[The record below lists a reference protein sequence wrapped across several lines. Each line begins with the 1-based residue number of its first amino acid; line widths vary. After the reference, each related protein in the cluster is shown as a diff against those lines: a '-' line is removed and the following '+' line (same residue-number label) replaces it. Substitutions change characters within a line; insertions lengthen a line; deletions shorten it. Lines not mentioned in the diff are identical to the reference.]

1 MKTQNHNLLVNA
13 AGQLMQEHAFDH
25 LSDEKLARMNKCIC
39 DLNHHELTIKK
50 SKAAFE
56 LLQLCSEANLYSET
70 ASAHS
75 MHQLLSVMHQFGNRT
90 MPDLG
95 LLESED

>member
-1 MKTQNHNLLVNA
+1 MKTENHHLLVNA

-25 LSDEKLARMNKCIC
+25 LSDEKLAKMNKCIR
-39 DLNHHELTIKK
+39 DLNHQGLAVKK
-50 SKAAFE
+50 SKAEFE
-56 LLQLCSEANLYSET
+56 LLQLCSEANLYTET

-75 MHQLLSVMHQFGNRT
+75 VHQLLSLMHRFGNRA

-95 LLESED
+95 LMESEE